1 MELGTKPDAD
11 KALERW
17 EAWWH
22 CEIIDRPVVTISVRP
37 EHPPA
42 SGPAPE
48 KHESLRQRWF
58 DMERAIDCFEAG
70 LDGAVF
76 LAESFPVWYPN
87 LGPEVAATVYGCELD
102 FGERTSWSHPIA
114 QSCREILTLQPD
126 LTDEYW
132 SCIRAATEMSVQRG
146 KGRWLTGIT
155 DLHSNVDLLAALR
168 DPQALCLEY
177 CDDLETVKRAAEH
190 VKEVFGLLFDDL
202 WKPIEAAGQPCTSWH
217 GALHQGRQYVLSC
230 DFICLISPEMFA
242 ETVLPSLLWE
252 ADFVE
257 RSVYHV
263 DGPEALRHLD
273 AICSV
278 ERVHGIQWI
287 YGAGNGAA
295 GDWIDVYRRI
305 QAAGKC
311 IQIVCRDLNDAK
323 AVAEHLR
330 PEGVWFSIG
339 GSYAHEEAEDFLRW
353 TQRWAAG
360 KE

>member
-1 MELGTKPDAD
+1 MELATKPDAD

-22 CEIIDRPVVTISVRP
+22 CEVIDRPVVTMSVRP
-37 EHPPA
+37 ERSSASPPPGA
-42 SGPAPE
+42 GSK

-58 DMERAIDCFEAG
+58 DMDNAIDCFEAH
-70 LDGAVF
+70 LDATVF
-76 LAESFPVWYPN
+76 LAESFPIWYPN
-87 LGPEVAATVYGCELD
+87 LGPEVTATAFGCDLE
-102 FGERTSWSHPIA
+102 FGEATSWSHPIV
-114 QSCREILTLQPD
+114 QSCREVLPLQPD
-126 LTDEYW
+126 LASEYW
-132 SCIRAATEMSVQRG
+132 SCIRAATEMSLERG

-155 DLHSNVDLLAALR
+155 DLHTNIDLLAALR

-177 CDDLETVKRAAEH
+177 FDDLEGVKRAAEH
-190 VKEVFGLLFDDL
+190 VKEAFGLLFDDL

-217 GALHQGRQYVLSC
+217 RALHQGRQYVLSC

-257 RSVYHV
+257 RSLYHL
-263 DGPEALRHLD
+263 DGPEALRHLG

-287 YGAGNGAA
+287 YGAAR
-295 GDWIDVYRRI
+295 DWIDVYRRT

-311 IQIVCRDLNDAK
+311 MQINCQDLHDAM

-330 PEGVWFSIG
+330 PEGVWFCITG
-339 GSYAHEEAEDFLRW
+339 KSYPREEAEDFLRW

-360 KE
+360 KQ